1 MLRHHF
7 TAWTFA
13 VVTGVAIIVASCS
26 ESATSPIST
35 EFTVTDSGYSSFDTI
50 RLRNRLRGYAT
61 SSISDSELRALK
73 FVREEERLVHD
84 LYVDFSAR
92 YNKLIFM
99 NIAQSELTHANAVLQ
114 LLQRYQI
121 ADPSQGIGP
130 GVFADTMLQQ
140 LYTRLQTIG
149 TSDLVSALLVS
160 AEAEEMDLRDLS
172 YWSARVD
179 NQDIL
184 MVFSNL
190 AKGSRNH
197 LRAFV
202 RNLAQVG
209 IRYSPRVLDQA
220 TYDAIISTPV
230 ERGG

>member
-1 MLRHHF
+1 MLRHRF

-26 ESATSPIST
+26 ESATSPISK

-73 FVREEERLVHD
+73 FVCEEEKLVHD

-140 LYTRLQTIG
+140 L
-149 TSDLVSALLVS
+149 LLVS
-160 AEAEEMDLRDLS
+160 CKGQSQSEVLENQMLVCLNS
-172 YWSARVD
+172 YPKSECCE
-179 NQDIL
+179 
-184 MVFSNL
+184 
-190 AKGSRNH
+190 GS
-197 LRAFV
+197 
-202 RNLAQVG
+202 
-209 IRYSPRVLDQA
+209 
-220 TYDAIISTPV
+220 
-230 ERGG
+230 